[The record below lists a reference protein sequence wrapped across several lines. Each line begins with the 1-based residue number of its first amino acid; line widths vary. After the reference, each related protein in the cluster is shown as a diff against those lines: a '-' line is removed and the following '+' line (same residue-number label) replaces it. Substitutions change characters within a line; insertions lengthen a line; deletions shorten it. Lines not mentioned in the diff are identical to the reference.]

1 MQVIDQPHRIS
12 RSVAGVAMVIGAAS
26 AWGMAGIFVHT
37 VLANCEGTP
46 VSLAFWRDFAA
57 FTGLFLF
64 TLFTGPQHLKIKK
77 KDMPW
82 LLGMGIFLGG
92 FHVFFNQSV
101 MQNGA
106 AVTTVLQAA
115 MPAVVT
121 ITAFYL
127 WKEELT
133 GKKILS
139 MILIFIGTVLASG
152 MDLFSTGPMNVPG
165 LVAGFFVPFF
175 YAGWS
180 LCGKNLVS
188 SYGTPACLAVAF
200 GVAALVLLPFQP
212 FTQAPLPINMTMALA
227 FFGLMTVST
236 FGAFSLYLMGLNHLP
251 AGIASILVMS
261 EIFFAGVYARVFL
274 DERMS
279 VVQLS
284 GTALVMSGV
293 LFLSYRRNRH
303 PNQG

>member
-1 MQVIDQPHRIS
+1 MEQPSPIN

-37 VLANCEGTP
+37 ILANCHGSP
-46 VSLAFWRDFAA
+46 VSLAFWRDLTA

-64 TLFTGPQHLKIKK
+64 TLFTCPQNLKIKK

-82 LLGMGIFLGG
+82 LVGMGIFLGG
-92 FHVFFNQSV
+92 FHVFYNQSV

-133 GKKILS
+133 REKILS
-139 MILIFIGTVLASG
+139 MVLIFIGTFLASG
-152 MDLFSTGPMNVPG
+152 MNIFSTEPMNMAG
-165 LVAGFFVPFF
+165 LVAGFGVPFF

-180 LCGKNLVS
+180 ICGKNLVS
-188 SYGTPACLAVAF
+188 IYGPPACLAVAF
-200 GVAALVLLPFQP
+200 GVASLMLLPLQP

-227 FFGLMTVST
+227 FLGLMVVST

-261 EIFFAGVYARVFL
+261 EIFFAGVYAWLIL
-274 DERMS
+274 DERFSM
-279 VVQLS
+279 VQLA
-284 GTALVMSGV
+284 GTVLVMAGV
-293 LFLSYRRNRH
+293 LLLSYRQSRH
-303 PNQG
+303 

>member
-1 MQVIDQPHRIS
+1 MRDINRPVVGI
-12 RSVAGVAMVIGAAS
+12 VMVIGAAS

-37 VLANCEGTP
+37 FLANCNGTP
-46 VSLAFWRDFAA
+46 VSLAFWRDLTAFA
-57 FTGLFLF
+57 GLFSF
-64 TLFTGPQHLKIKK
+64 TLLTCPQKLKIKK
-77 KDMPW
+77 KDLPW
-82 LLGMGIFLGG
+82 LVGMGIFLGG
-92 FHVFFNQSV
+92 FHVFYNQSV

-127 WKEELT
+127 WKEEVT

-139 MILIFIGTVLASG
+139 MILIFIGTVFASG
-152 MDLFSTGPMNVPG
+152 VDVFAIGPVNMAG
-165 LVAGFFVPFF
+165 LVAGFGVPFF

-188 SYGTPACLAVAF
+188 TYGTPACLAVAF
-200 GVAALVLLPFQP
+200 GVAALMLLPFQP

-227 FFGLMTVST
+227 FLGLMVIST
-236 FGAFSLYLMGLNHLP
+236 FGAFSLYLVGLNHLS

-261 EIFFAGVYARVFL
+261 EIFFAGVCARMFL

-279 VVQLS
+279 GVQLW
-284 GTALVMSGV
+284 GTALVMAGV

-303 PNQG
+303 PR